1 MNRTLSM
8 ILGAVAVGALCLF
21 CASRHSRLIVN
32 KLTGSSQAVLSEA
45 NYSWANVAFDGRDA
59 TLNGVAPTPEDRDT
73 ALALVGQIR
82 GVRSVSS
89 LLTVGD
95 QVNELRARRGAG
107 LVSLS
112 GSVPTEATRAA
123 ILQRANRVFAGDS
136 LDDRLTVS
144 SGPDDPSWTRAVTD
158 GLGLLP
164 RLQNGEIRLVNR
176 DVSLLGRVDKPA
188 TRDSLR
194 KWLSEILPDG
204 YTSSTEIT
212 VPEASP
218 PLSAEACQAELAEIV
233 SNGQV
238 GFASAFAKLTPESS
252 PILEEVVKV
261 VRRCGDVT
269 IEVAGHTDSYGDAET
284 NLKLSMDRA
293 KAVVDYL
300 TSRGIPEGR
309 LVARGYGESQPITSN
324 RTWNGRAMNRR
335 IEFKILP

>member
-112 GSVPTEATRAA
+112 GSVPTEATRAG
-123 ILQRANRVFAGDS
+123 ILQR
-136 LDDRLTVS
+136 
-144 SGPDDPSWTRAVTD
+144 
-158 GLGLLP
+158 
-164 RLQNGEIRLVNR
+164 
-176 DVSLLGRVDKPA
+176 
-188 TRDSLR
+188 
-194 KWLSEILPDG
+194 
-204 YTSSTEIT
+204 
-212 VPEASP
+212 
-218 PLSAEACQAELAEIV
+218 
-233 SNGQV
+233 
-238 GFASAFAKLTPESS
+238 
-252 PILEEVVKV
+252 
-261 VRRCGDVT
+261 
-269 IEVAGHTDSYGDAET
+269 
-284 NLKLSMDRA
+284 
-293 KAVVDYL
+293 
-300 TSRGIPEGR
+300 
-309 LVARGYGESQPITSN
+309 
-324 RTWNGRAMNRR
+324 
-335 IEFKILP
+335 